1 MIRGSNKSNFNCA
14 RGYRIKSSSSRQ
26 MAPSGKIKCWRRP
39 LGDTFSNT
47 WCNNNTLYS
56 TYTLALILEINNQ
69 AGNFESKHK
78 WWSKTTRKNSHKTRT
93 NKYSILS
100 HLLVVSLGVGVE
112 PVVRVWT
119 SLSSSTAQ
127 YPESKFQKKK
137 KNCFLSF

>member
-47 WCNNNTLYS
+47 WCNINNLYS

-78 WWSKTTRKNSHKTRT
+78 WWSKTTRKSSHKT
-93 NKYSILS
+93 
-100 HLLVVSLGVGVE
+100 
-112 PVVRVWT
+112 
-119 SLSSSTAQ
+119 ST
-127 YPESKFQKKK
+127 KKK
-137 KNCFLSF
+137 LFSNLLKKYLYSNILGPGDNVVFHSKRQGLCQGHCHVCIRE